1 MARFVPSP
9 DILIR
14 VARRRQEPIRETH
27 SLAPSHR
34 LLLSRLERDQIGT
47 VADAHAARAVA
58 SRVGRRDLERK
69 ADRARRF
76 LSRA

>member
-9 DILIR
+9 DVLIR
-14 VARRRQEPIRETH
+14 VARRKHEPAREPEA
-27 SLAPSHR
+27 LAPRNR
-34 LLLSRLERDQIGT
+34 LLLTRLERGQIAT
-47 VADAHAARAVA
+47 VADAHAARLVA
-58 SRVGRRDLERK
+58 GRLGRRDLERK